1 MSNSKL
7 VTYTRLS
14 PNCTRPR
21 RHRIDTITIH
31 CMAGDLSVESC
42 GAGFAN
48 PARNASSNY
57 GIDSKGRIAL
67 YVDEVNR
74 SWCSGN
80 ADNDHRAITIEVANT
95 VAAHPWPV
103 SDAAYRSLIDLLT
116 DICQRNGIKKLL
128 WRGDKSLIGQVD
140 KQNMTVHRW
149 FQNKACPGDYLYNRH
164 GQIADEVNRKL
175 EIREGPDMTEKETKA
190 LIEKALKAE
199 RETVLAEVRKIVK
212 DAVKGLSVPIVYK
225 DFEDL
230 PEDWGR
236 ATVQKLLDRDLLQGT
251 GDGLNLSYDMLRIL
265 VILDRAG
272 IFD

>member
-42 GAGFAN
+42 GAVFAD
-48 PARNASSNY
+48 PARKASSNY

-103 SDAAYRSLIDLLT
+103 SDAAYRALIDLLT

-175 EIREGPDMTEKETKA
+175 EIREGPDMTEAQTRTIAKEEAKR
-190 LIEKALKAE
+190 LVAE
-199 RETVLAEVRKIVK
+199 AT
-212 DAVKGLSVPIVYK
+212 KGLSAPVVFK
-225 DFEDL
+225 TFDDL